1 MRKMMLV
8 GAVVLCAGCTT
19 TALHRAKLAG
29 LTAKQ
34 TAESAYLTVRM
45 EYLLGRVDEETMQT
59 ARRHYARFRVAQR
72 AYVEAL
78 RLWEAGGRPDD
89 LEALKQRITAL
100 ATQLHALRVKAE
112 SGVLSTTRPSG

>member
-1 MRKMMLV
+1 MRRIAIC
-8 GAVVLCAGCTT
+8 AVFVLCFGCAATG
-19 TALHRAKLAG
+19 LHSAKLVG

-45 EYLLGRVDEETMQT
+45 EYLLGRVDEETMQA
-59 ARRHYARFRVAQR
+59 ARLHYARFQVAQR

-89 LEALKQRITAL
+89 LETLKARVTNL
-100 ATQLHALRVKAE
+100 AARLQALRIRAE
-112 SGVLSTTRPSG
+112 GAEGTTSRPAE